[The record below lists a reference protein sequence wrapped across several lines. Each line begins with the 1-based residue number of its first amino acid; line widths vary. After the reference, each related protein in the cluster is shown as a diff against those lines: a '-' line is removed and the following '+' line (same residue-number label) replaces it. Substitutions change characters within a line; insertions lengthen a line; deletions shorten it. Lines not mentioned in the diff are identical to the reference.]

1 MKSGVNFQHKGLKG
15 AVNGFLA
22 RRVEKILSVPGQ
34 RLYKK
39 FVKATL
45 DTKMS
50 QQAVLDEILNYA
62 KDTVIGNEHGF
73 ESIKSYD
80 DYHTRV
86 PMRDYE
92 DHRPYVERHT
102 RGEEDVLFPGKPL
115 MYNRSS
121 GTTMLPKLIPVTPYN
136 FQRTIKDRGKLWLYG
151 LSRSFPGIY
160 KGQSFSVVSPSDEGH
175 TEDGTPFGS
184 ISGVMHQN
192 IPEFM
197 KLTHSAP
204 FCATSIK
211 NYDSKVYTMIRFS
224 LACDVTVMFTG
235 NPATVL
241 NFALK
246 TDEWK
251 EDLIRDIRDGTL
263 KADLELSP
271 EIRSEAESYLQPAR
285 ERASQLDRI
294 ASSMDSFRPAEYW
307 PNLKLI
313 HTWKNG
319 NTRLVIPKLGPWF
332 RKDTPI
338 LDFGYIASEIMAT
351 DLIEPETDGSI
362 LQVQNGFY
370 EFTRYE
376 DEYNSGREFLMA
388 HQLEVGQRYY
398 IYVTTFSGLYRYD
411 MNDVIEVIGHFNS
424 APILRFLFKGKGIT
438 NMQGEKLSEDQF
450 IEAVAQAANTTE
462 ISHDFFIGYA
472 DTDISGYILYIEFL
486 EDYPDNRIA
495 GFRKALD
502 EALCRVN
509 VEYEAKLSSQRLKPI
524 GIVKLGKDF
533 FSRYRALRLEE
544 GTHDGQI
551 KWLNLSGTIATKER
565 IRKLLKQE

>member
-1 MKSGVNFQHKGLKG
+1 MKSGINFQHKGLKG

-22 RRVEKILSVPGQ
+22 RRVEKILSIPGQ
-34 RLYKK
+34 KLYKK

-45 DTKMS
+45 NTKVS
-50 QQAVLDEILNYA
+50 QQAVLAEILNYA

-73 ESIKSYD
+73 GSIESYD
-80 DYHTRV
+80 DYHTQV
-86 PMRDYE
+86 PVRDYE
-92 DHRPYVERHT
+92 DHRPYVDRHT
-102 RGEEDVLFPGKPL
+102 RGEENVLFPGKPL

-121 GTTMLPKLIPVTPYN
+121 GTTMLPKLIPVTPYS

-151 LSRSFPGIY
+151 LSRDFPGVY

-184 ISGVMHQN
+184 VSGVMRRN

-197 KLTHSAP
+197 KLTHSP
-204 FCATSIK
+204 PYCTTLIE

-224 LACDVTVMFTG
+224 LACDVSVMFTG

-251 EDLIRDIRDGTL
+251 EDLIRDIHDGTL
-263 KADLELSP
+263 KADLELSS
-271 EIRSEAESYLQPAR
+271 EIRNEVESYLQPAP
-285 ERASQLDRI
+285 ERANELNRI
-294 ASSMDSFRPAEYW
+294 ASSNDRFRPAEYW

-376 DEYNSGREFLMA
+376 DEYKPGREFLMA

-411 MNDVIEVIGHFNS
+411 MNDVIEVVGYFNS

-438 NMQGEKLSEDQF
+438 NMQGEKLSEEQF
-450 IEAVAQAANTTE
+450 IEAVAQAAKNTG
-462 ISHDFFIGYA
+462 ISHDFFIGYP
-472 DTDISGYILYIEFL
+472 DTDISGYKLNIEFL
-486 EDYPDNRIA
+486 EDYSDERIA
-495 GFRKALD
+495 GFREAVDK
-502 EALCRVN
+502 ALCRVN

-524 GIVKLGKDF
+524 EIVKLGKNS

-544 GTHDGQI
+544 GAHEGQI
-551 KWLNLSGTIATKER
+551 KWLHLSGTKATKER
-565 IRKLLKQE
+565 IRKLLIEE